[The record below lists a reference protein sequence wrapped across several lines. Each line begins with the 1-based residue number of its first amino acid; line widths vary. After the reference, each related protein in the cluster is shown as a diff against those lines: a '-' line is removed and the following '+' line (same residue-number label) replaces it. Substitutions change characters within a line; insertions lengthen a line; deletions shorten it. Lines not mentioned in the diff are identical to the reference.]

1 VSQWEAIVKSAH
13 TVAVVGLSS
22 RVSRPSHGVASFL
35 QASGFR
41 VVPVNP
47 NETEVL
53 GEKAYPSLAAAH
65 AAVGPLDVVDVFRRS
80 DAAGAVV
87 DEAIAIRPRLIWLQI
102 GVVDAAAADRA
113 RAAGIPIVMDRCLAV
128 DLSRIGGR

>member
-1 VSQWEAIVKSAH
+1 MSEWEAILESARAI
-13 TVAVVGLSS
+13 AVVGLSS
-22 RVSRPSHGVASFL
+22 RANRPSHGVASFL

-41 VVPVNP
+41 IVPVNP

-53 GEKAYPSLAAAH
+53 GERAYSSLAAAR

-80 DAAGAVV
+80 NAAGAVV
-87 DEAIAIRPRLIWLQI
+87 DEAIAIGARLIWLQI
-102 GVVDAAAADRA
+102 GVVDVAAAERA

-128 DLSRIGGR
+128 EFSRIGGR

>member
-22 RVSRPSHGVASFL
+22 RASRPSHGVASFL